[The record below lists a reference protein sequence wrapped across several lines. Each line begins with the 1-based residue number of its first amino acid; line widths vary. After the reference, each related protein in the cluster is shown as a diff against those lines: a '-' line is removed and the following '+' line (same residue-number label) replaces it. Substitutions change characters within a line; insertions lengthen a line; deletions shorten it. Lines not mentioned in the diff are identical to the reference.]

1 MRCVHGFE
9 GCLSPLCYEVRV
21 VTRTGHDFSG
31 AAVAAP
37 RLAVLS
43 YKEGMGRLNEAEAAE
58 LAALRLTVGQ

>member
-9 GCLSPLCYEVRV
+9 GCDSPLCREQV